1 MININELDVVRV
13 LVVYY
18 NNNPR
23 GIIDCI
29 S

>member
-18 NNNPR
+18 NNNPSR
-23 GIIDCI
+23 DN
-29 S
+29 